1 MRSMD
6 FGTGRSIEHA
16 VGRVASRYAPV
27 LVRTAENSAI
37 AIGQALDSGAEGVIV
52 PLIETDEQAAAAVAA
67 ARFPPQGLR
76 SAGGV
81 RPLGANF
88 AQLLCCRQMHRT
100 VVGVMIE
107 TQRGV
112 HNAAAIANT
121 PGVDFVLI
129 GTGDLA
135 ISLGGF
141 PARRS
146 APRAGLPDRAG
157 SLQGARIP
165 CAIYT
170 GSTDAAIKRRREG
183 YALVVVAND
192 IDVVSRGF
200 SSAMTQFTQDAGK
213 SANSADGKGGDACPQ
228 PC

>member
-1 MRSMD
+1 M
-6 FGTGRSIEHA
+6 
-16 VGRVASRYAPV
+16 
-27 LVRTAENSAI
+27 LVRTADNSAI
-37 AIGQALDSGAEGVIV
+37 AIGQALDAGAEGVIV

-67 ARFPPQGLR
+67 ARFPPHGCARPAACAR
-76 SAGGV
+76 SAAIS
-81 RPLGANF
+81 RTTIAQAN
-88 AQLLCCRQMHRT
+88 ART

-121 PGVDFVLI
+121 PGIDFVLI

-141 PARRS
+141 PNVD
-146 APRAGLPDRAG
+146 PRHEQACRTVFEACKA
-157 SLQGARIP
+157 ARIP
-165 CAIYT
+165 CAIFT
-170 GSTDAAIKRRREG
+170 GRHGAAIKRRREG

-200 SSAMTQFTQDAGK
+200 SSAMTQFNAGRRQGHQCRDK
-213 SANSADGKGGDACPQ
+213 EGSDACP
-228 PC
+228 PPS